1 VAWLS
6 IYFQAKWVSSFRVAF
21 NCQVDRTPNPSTS
34 IPCTKAARASKA
46 LKMKKQVAAVPLFYK
61 VRVVEKSRPV
71 AVTKLRKRPQVYQI
85 IARALHF

>member
-1 VAWLS
+1 
-6 IYFQAKWVSSFRVAF
+6 
-21 NCQVDRTPNPSTS
+21 
-34 IPCTKAARASKA
+34 
-46 LKMKKQVAAVPLFYK
+46 MKKQVAAVPLSYK